1 MNIFEFRNRNPP
13 TTTTEPPITRRRTGF
28 RPNNQPSLPSKQINK
43 SKNDQQPIASNP
55 LPKPKLPRTQG
66 RWSYKT
72 TPKPRIAIR
81 KQVDIEED
89 QRSSMS
95 VETSTTEAP
104 SGVDEG
110 KTTAA
115 SSLPSSTTSTSVT
128 SGQTVNGQRKIQE
141 VGNDDELDPSES
153 EDVAS
158 VSVQDQHSEQQIL
171 PIETIN
177 VEISTA
183 ADMNNVYFEIATI
196 KSPYTFQV
204 REKPVSLP
212 LFYFIGRRNFR
223 TIILL
228 SRRLEH

>member
-1 MNIFEFRNRNPP
+1 MIRNRSPL
-13 TTTTEPPITRRRTGF
+13 TTTTEPPPITRRRTGF
-28 RPNNQPSLPSKQINK
+28 RPNNQPSNLPSKQSGK
-43 SKNDQQPIASNP
+43 SKNEQQPITSNP

-89 QRSSMS
+89 QSRSIS
-95 VETSTTEAP
+95 ETSTTEAP
-104 SGVDEG
+104 SGMDDG
-110 KTTAA
+110 KTTSA
-115 SSLPSSTTSTSVT
+115 SPAPTSTTSASVT
-128 SGQTVNGQRKIQE
+128 SGQAVNGQRKIQE
-141 VGNDDELDPSES
+141 AANDDELDPSES

-177 VEISTA
+177 VEISTV
-183 ADMNNVYFEIATI
+183 ADMSNVYFEIATI

-204 REKPVSLP
+204 RQLFASVYDSRDVNRHLFEKVLCP
-212 LFYFIGRRNFR
+212 FR
-223 TIILL
+223 
-228 SRRLEH
+228 SHEQ